1 MSLLLSVLHA
11 IQAAGGPVTLNELSH
26 QLEIEPSALEGIIAF
41 WVRKG
46 RLTTSDGTTTA
57 CGPATCSACAPADA
71 GGCPFVI
78 GAAAR
83 WELGD

>member
-11 IQAAGGPVTLNELSH
+11 IQAADGPVTLSELSH
-26 QLEIEPSALEGIIAF
+26 QLEIEPGALEGIIAF

-46 RLTTSDGTTTA
+46 RLTASCGAATA
-57 CGPATCSACAPADA
+57 CGPAACSACAPANA

-78 GAAAR
+78 GASAR

>member
-11 IQAAGGPVTLNELSH
+11 IQAAGGPVTLNELSQ
-26 QLEIEPSALEGIIAF
+26 QLEIEPGALEGIIAF

-46 RLTTSDGTTTA
+46 RLTTSGGVA
-57 CGPATCSACAPADA
+57 ASCGPAACSACAPTDAD
-71 GGCPFVI
+71 GCPFVI
-78 GAAAR
+78 GTATR